1 MIMIKISQHLVRS
14 FLITLLLGL
23 SFKIG
28 NAQDLSPSNSFWD
41 HVSFGGGLGMGFG
54 NETFNI
60 AVSPSAIYHL
70 NEKLAFGTG
79 ISFNYSKF
87 QTSKLFAYGGT
98 LMTFFNPIRPLQ
110 LSAEFEEL
118 RVNERYE
125 YFGTNYNYDYW
136 SPALFLGA
144 GYSTNNVTIGLK
156 YDVLYDDRTSIYGT
170 PLMPFI
176 RVYF

>member
-1 MIMIKISQHLVRS
+1 MILINQSRVKSVFIVLILGLGIKIGH
-14 FLITLLLGL
+14 
-23 SFKIG
+23 
-28 NAQDLSPSNSFWD
+28 AQDLSPSDSFWD
-41 HVSFGGGLGMGFG
+41 HVSFGGGLGLGFG

-60 AVSPSAIYHL
+60 SVSPSAIYRL

-98 LMTFFNPIRPLQ
+98 LMTFFNPIRPIQ
-110 LSAEFEEL
+110 LSAEFEQL

-125 YFGTNYNYDYW
+125 FDGLNYNYDYW

-156 YDVLYDDRTSIYGT
+156 FDVLYDDQTSIYGT
-170 PLMPFI
+170 PLLPFI

>member
-1 MIMIKISQHLVRS
+1 M
-14 FLITLLLGL
+14 
-23 SFKIG
+23 
-28 NAQDLSPSNSFWD
+28 
-41 HVSFGGGLGMGFG
+41 
-54 NETFNI
+54 
-60 AVSPSAIYHL
+60 
-70 NEKLAFGTG
+70 AFGTG

-98 LMTFFNPIRPLQ
+98 LMTFFNPIRPIQ
-110 LSAEFEEL
+110 LSAEFEQL

-125 YFGTNYNYDYW
+125 FDGLNYNYDYW

-156 YDVLYDDRTSIYGT
+156 FDVLYDDQTSIYGT
-170 PLMPFI
+170 PLLPFI

>member
-1 MIMIKISQHLVRS
+1 MIRINQSRVKSVFIVLILGLGIKIGH
-14 FLITLLLGL
+14 
-23 SFKIG
+23 
-28 NAQDLSPSNSFWD
+28 AQDLSPSDSFWD
-41 HVSFGGGLGMGFG
+41 HVSFGGGLGLGFG

-60 AVSPSAIYHL
+60 SVSPSAIYRL

-98 LMTFFNPIRPLQ
+98 LMTFFNPIRPIQ
-110 LSAEFEEL
+110 LSAEFEQL

-125 YFGTNYNYDYW
+125 FDGLNYNYDYW

-156 YDVLYDDRTSIYGT
+156 FDVLYDDQTSIYGT
-170 PLMPFI
+170 PLLPFI